1 MRVLKASLIS
11 IGICA
16 ALRVAAQEPSGLAAA
31 KAIDQEI
38 LKLRDLPD
46 DVRPHAIKDLALRI
60 RQQPNRY
67 AVALASNLAID
78 ATEASGR
85 DTLQEVTT
93 TLADALRKSPTLDA
107 SDSAWRRLAELARHY
122 HMQVSLDD
130 PRYRAAISE
139 LQADDQH
146 RSEADF
152 TLADIQ
158 ERKWNL
164 KSLRGKVVL
173 VNFWATW
180 CPPCRREVPDLDALY
195 KRFRDQ
201 GLVILAITDEEASMV
216 RPFLSQQKVSYP
228 VLLDPGQKVK
238 NLFRVNGIPESF
250 VYDREGRL
258 AAQAIDRPTMQ
269 GFLEMLGQAGL
280 Q

>member
-1 MRVLKASLIS
+1 LRILKATLIS
-11 IGICA
+11 LGICA
-16 ALRVAAQEPSGLAAA
+16 ALGLTAREPSVLAVA

-38 LKLRDLPD
+38 LKLRDLPE
-46 DVRPHAIKDLALRI
+46 DVRARAIRDLAFRI
-60 RQQPNRY
+60 RRQPKRY
-67 AVALASNLAID
+67 AVALASNLAIE

-93 TLADALRKSPTLDA
+93 TLADALRESPRDTGDRA
-107 SDSAWRRLAELARHY
+107 YGMLAELARY
-122 HMQVSLDD
+122 DHMQVSLDH
-130 PRYRAAISE
+130 PRYMAAVSK

-146 RSEADF
+146 RSQADF
-152 TLADIQ
+152 TLTDIQ
-158 ERKWNL
+158 KQKWNL

-180 CPPCRREVPDLDALY
+180 CPPCRREIPDLDALY
-195 KRFRDQ
+195 KRFREH
-201 GLVILAITDEEASMV
+201 GFVILAITGEEASTV
-216 RPFLSQQKVSYP
+216 RPFLSQLKVSYP

-238 NLFRVNGIPESF
+238 ELFRVDGVPKSF
-250 VYDREGRL
+250 VFDRKGRL
-258 AAQAIDRPTMQ
+258 VAQDIDRPTMQ